1 MKFVQILLFNVFLF
15 ISGLVFADIQ
25 VSLDRN
31 PVHVNESFQ
40 IIFTATSQPDGEPD
54 FTPLQDNFEILDQQR
69 SSNSSWING
78 RSSRN
83 EKWIL
88 TAMAKQAGEILIPP
102 ISFGSELSKPL
113 QVNVSQNQTA
123 PQSHDDIFLEVSV
136 STDKPYLQS
145 QVIYTLK
152 LYHHPQLLQG
162 KLEEP
167 QLKDAVIE
175 KLADDSK
182 YDTQINGVDYTVITR
197 KYAIFPQQAGQ
208 VTIPALNL
216 TAEVMTQRRPVF
228 NGFFN
233 QQSTEVKR
241 VVSKAITLN
250 VLPAPTEYKDNAWLP
265 ADAVELNQ
273 DWSDNQLQIKVGEP
287 LTRTLHLT
295 AKGTTV
301 GQLPELS
308 SSTSIDSLKT
318 YPDQPVLKEDKLDDG
333 LTASRE
339 EKIAYIPSKPGDYS
353 LPAIEINWFNT
364 QTRQMSKTTLP
375 GVTIHAI
382 ANTETNVQPTQTP
395 IETPSNSIVT
405 TVDTGQVRLWQA
417 ISAFLAFAWLL
428 TGFAYYRLAKNHP
441 EKTVTLSKKIKAT
454 ETDLTADLNQACQEN
469 NAQLANESLLAWGKQ
484 HYAVD
489 NLISLA
495 GFCSPELS
503 QEIQQLN
510 ANLYSGQ
517 HQNWQGAALWQA
529 FSTAPK
535 PKVSLIKAKDDL
547 EPLYKL

>member
-535 PKVSLIKAKDDL
+535 PKVSLIKAKDL
-547 EPLYKL
+547 PC